1 MTFNVSRSNKQILQ
15 TIFQSVLYIIYF
27 LNFNFHFV
35 CLICLQ
41 ATEGNQGLTNF
52 FVYINYLQ
60 TCIRFFLATSSY
72 KCLQNN
78 PVVHVPCKN
87 TTRKIL
93 WIFLQIISKSTFNYK
108 KEEMLVTCTLLGFSY
123 RHEVL
128 KSVYVDEL
136 FLPLF
141 VNVNYSLIWLFL
153 LSVRK
158 KINASQ
164 NGWSF

>member
-1 MTFNVSRSNKQILQ
+1 MYFLLYFHLHVVAEIYLLKVSFWWSFIWKGELHNLKNIKKQINGFNVSRSNKQILQ

-93 WIFLQIISKSTFNYK
+93 WIFLQIINKSTFNYK
-108 KEEMLVTCTLLGFSY
+108 K
-123 RHEVL
+123 
-128 KSVYVDEL
+128 
-136 FLPLF
+136 
-141 VNVNYSLIWLFL
+141 
-153 LSVRK
+153 K
-158 KINASQ
+158 KCQLHIHYLD
-164 NGWSF
+164 FHTDMEC